1 MPAAP
6 SPWRA
11 LGWWLLAHLGQLWP
25 LLVAVVLGVVSWEAL
40 HSVDGNAIRVALRA
54 TDRWWVAAAAALTVV
69 NVAVMGAY
77 DVLALRRAGV
87 RARRRW
93 IYGVVAFAWSNFVT
107 LGPVAGP
114 AIRFWL
120 YRSEGA
126 GRGVLQHGIAYIT
139 VAFATALLAW
149 VMAAGIGLQAQ
160 DATVTLVVLVL
171 VPLVAVVLALAIRV
185 LQRRLRTRF
194 GWAKVPAPWVRL
206 VLLGVIDWGLAG
218 AVFLCVL
225 RAAGADADG
234 PALVRFYLGQAIG
247 ILSLVPGG
255 LGSADVFWLGS
266 LHGPDGAVPA
276 ALILYR
282 GIYYILPWGVASLLL
297 LRLAAG
303 RGVRWVALSRGALA
317 TLVGGA
323 GVMLLLSAASPATVH
338 RLRRIEDWLP
348 LTLVEASHIVATVT
362 GVLLLILARGLGKG
376 YRTAHRVAV
385 AAASLGAVAALLK
398 GFDVE
403 EAVVLAGAVGLLLAQ
418 APLFR
423 LPSHGDL
430 LGWRGVGA
438 LVVAVFLFVGFGLA
452 THDPDALASVSV
464 LDFAHRAEV
473 ARFLRGAALLGLVTA
488 AGGLAMLLRT
498 PATFTPP
505 DEGTVARALA
515 LHARWGRDTNAL
527 LVANRDKAIWFD
539 EDDDGFALW
548 RAIGPYLVVYADP
561 VVRAGEECAL
571 LDRVIVL
578 ANEQD
583 RRPLFYQVSASW
595 IPPLHDRGFHFFK
608 LGEEA
613 HVDLCGFTLSGAAQK
628 TLRGTV
634 NKAERA
640 GLTFAVLPAVAVG
653 EVLDDLRR
661 VSDAWLAEKDSRE
674 KQFSVG
680 FFSSAYLTSFPCAVI
695 RDAGGRIV
703 AFANVLPGPGGVEL
717 SIDLMRHLPDAPS
730 GTMDFL
736 FARLFEW
743 GRAAGYQTFNLG
755 MAPLSTVGTVRGAR
769 ASERVAN
776 VFFRHGE
783 QWYNFQGLRQ
793 YKEKFH
799 PRWQPRYLAYGDAWD
814 LVRAMAHV
822 SALIAGGWGTVLR
835 PTRS

>member
-1 MPAAP
+1 VPPAP
-6 SPWRA
+6 SRWRA

-69 NVAVMGAY
+69 NVAVMGMY
-77 DVLALRRAGV
+77 DVFALRRAGV

-93 IYGVVAFAWSNFVT
+93 IFGVLAFAWSNFLT

-149 VMAAGIGLQAQ
+149 VLAAGIGLQAD
-160 DATVTLVVLVL
+160 DATVGLVVLVL
-171 VPLVAVVLALAIRV
+171 VPLVAIVMGLGLRA

-194 GWAKVPAPWVRL
+194 GWAKMPAPWVRL
-206 VLLGVIDWGLAG
+206 VLLGVLDWGLAG
-218 AVFLCVL
+218 AVFLCIL

-247 ILSLVPGG
+247 ILSLIPGG

-276 ALILYR
+276 ALIVYR
-282 GIYYILPWGVASLLL
+282 GIYYILPWGVASLML

-348 LTLVEASHIVATVT
+348 LSLVEASHIIATAT

-385 AAASLGAVAALLK
+385 AAATLGALAALLK
-398 GFDVE
+398 GFDIE
-403 EAVVLAGAVGLLLAQ
+403 EAIVLAGAVGLLLAQ

-423 LPSHGDL
+423 LPSHGDW

-438 LVVAVFLFVGFGLA
+438 LVVAVFLFIAFGLA
-452 THDPDALASVSV
+452 TQDPDALGSVS
-464 LDFAHRAEV
+464 LLEFAHRAEV
-473 ARFLRGAALLGLVTA
+473 ARFVRGAALLGLATV
-488 AGGLAMLLRT
+488 AGGLAMLLRM
-498 PATFTPP
+498 PATFAVP
-505 DEGTVARALA
+505 DDQTVGRALA
-515 LHARWGRDTNAL
+515 MHGRYGRDTNAL
-527 LVANRDKAIWFD
+527 LLANRDKAIWFD
-539 EDDDGFALW
+539 DDDGFCLW

-561 VVRAGEECAL
+561 VVRAGEESAL
-571 LDRVIVL
+571 LDRVIAL
-578 ANEQD
+578 ANEHD

-595 IPPLHDRGFHFFK
+595 IPSLHDRGFHFFK

-613 HVDLCGFTLSGAAQK
+613 HVDLRTFTVSGNAGKA
-628 TLRGTV
+628 LRHTV
-634 NKAERA
+634 NRAEKA
-640 GLTFAVLPAVAVG
+640 GLTFAVAPAVAVG
-653 EVLDDLRR
+653 ELLGELRR
-661 VSDAWLAEKDSRE
+661 VSDAWLVAKDTHE

-680 FFSSAYLTSFPCAVI
+680 WFDPAYLTTFPCAVV
-695 RDAGGRIV
+695 RDGSGAIV
-703 AFANVLPGPGGVEL
+703 AFANVLQGPSGGEL
-717 SIDLMRHLPDAPS
+717 SVDLMRHVPEAPV

-736 FARLFEW
+736 FVRLFEW
-743 GRAAGYQTFNLG
+743 GRAAGYATFNLG

-799 PRWQPRYLAYGDAWD
+799 PQWQPRYLAYADSWD
-814 LVRAMAHV
+814 LVRAMANV
-822 SALIAGGWGTVLR
+822 SALIAGGWGSVLR
-835 PTRS
+835 PGRPA